1 MTSYKLLM
9 DTAKELSED
18 PKSELHEKE
27 ADDLASTYGEVSRP
41 PSVQGCHQEK
51 SVNKRTGCP
60 VRHLL
65 PRWLRHTALHLI
77 LHHLHAGLKP
87 EVQERVHKDLVEA
100 VQERREI
107 PGSKVSLDEGSDLP
121 DGYCPLHDTELQR
134 YKELGRIYGHF
145 EGTRALLSVGDP
157 ALVRQIL
164 LKDFH
169 IFPNRRLFV
178 TGDEMIDKMLS
189 NVQGEDWKRIRTII
203 TPTFSTGKI
212 KRMMSIMKDCAL
224 TAVENFRTLSK
235 NGTPI
240 EAKRIY
246 GAFTMDVI
254 ASSAFSTK
262 IDSHNNPDNEFV
274 KKAQTIFRR
283 NFSWRFALFLIAPN
297 FMRWLRISI
306 FASDVTSF
314 FRDVTLQ
321 IIEERK
327 KTGQTRNDF
336 LQLLMDTAKELSEDP
351 KSELHEKE
359 ADDLASTYGEVSTDH
374 QVFKG
379 VTKKNLSI
387 NELVAQCVIFF
398 LAGYD
403 TTASTLSF
411 ITYMLALNPEV
422 QERVHKDLVEAVQE
436 ANGELTYDAIQ
447 SVKYLD
453 NIISETM
460 RLFPPA
466 VRLERQASADY
477 ELGETG
483 IKIPKGMIVTIPN
496 YAMHRDPEY
505 FPNPE
510 KFDPDRWT
518 VEEKAKR
525 DQYAYLPF
533 GAGPRN
539 CVGMRFALTEVKVC
553 IALVILNFKINKS
566 SKTKMRL

>member
-1 MTSYKLLM
+1 MLGIELLYGPILITVLVGITSILLYWVSTRNF
-9 DTAKELSED
+9 DFWKKRNIPFVKPLPFVGSVLQNLS
-18 PKSELHEKE
+18 K
-27 ADDLASTYGEVSRP
+27 
-41 PSVQGCHQEK
+41 
-51 SVNKRTGCP
+51 
-60 VRHLL
+60 
-65 PRWLRHTALHLI
+65 
-77 LHHLHAGLKP
+77 
-87 EVQERVHKDLVEA
+87 
-100 VQERREI
+100 
-107 PGSKVSLDEGSDLP
+107 
-121 DGYCPLHDTELQR
+121 PLHDTELER
-134 YKELGRIYGHF
+134 YKELGRLYGHF
-145 EGTRALLSVGDP
+145 EGTRPLLSVGDP

-178 TGDEMIDKMLS
+178 TGDEMLDKMLS

-224 TAVENFRTLSK
+224 TAVENFRAASK
-235 NGTPI
+235 NGKPL
-240 EAKRIY
+240 EAKRVF

-262 IDSHNNPDNEFV
+262 IDSHNDPDNKFV
-274 KKAQTIFRR
+274 NMARKVFRR
-283 NFSWRFALFLIAPN
+283 NFSWRFAMFLIAPN
-297 FMRWLRISI
+297 LMRWLRVSI
-306 FASDVTSF
+306 FAPDVTAF

-359 ADDLASTYGEVSTDH
+359 SDDIASTYGEVSIDH

-379 VTKKNLSI
+379 VSKKNLSI

-411 ITYMLALNPEV
+411 ITYALALHPEV
-422 QERVHKDLVEAVQE
+422 QEKVYKDLVEAVQE
-436 ANGELTYDAIQ
+436 ANGELTYEALQ

-453 NIISETM
+453 YIISETM

-466 VRLERQASADY
+466 VRLERQAITDY

-483 IKIPKGMIVTIPN
+483 ITIPKGMIVTIPN
-496 YAMHRDPEY
+496 YAMHRDPEF
-505 FPNPE
+505 FPDPE
-510 KFDPDRWT
+510 KFDPDRWSA
-518 VEEKAKR
+518 EEKGKR

-553 IALVILNFKINKS
+553 IAYVILNFKINKCP
-566 SKTKMRL
+566 KTKVPLEYFIGQGLLQPKDISVSMEERKDSPLVK